1 MTSIYLAI
9 FFLALS
15 IAMIVSFNKFI
26 KLRNLVKE
34 AWSLIDVQLKLRY
47 ELIPNLVNTV
57 KAYTTHEQNILR
69 DISALRAKAME
80 SSTPNGK
87 SLSEGVLS
95 DKLAQLMITIENY
108 PELKADQHFLKL
120 QEQLY
125 TVENQIQMARRYYNG
140 AVRNNNIAVQSFP
153 ANLLAAVFNFKNYDF
168 FELDSLEERKSL
180 ELSFQDEVDEADY

>member
-1 MTSIYLAI
+1 MTLVYLAI
-9 FFLALS
+9 FSLVVLITAV
-15 IAMIVSFNKFI
+15 VSFNKFI

-57 KAYTTHEQNILR
+57 KAYTNHEQSILR
-69 DISALRAKAME
+69 DVTALRAKAME

-87 SLSEGVLS
+87 SLTEGILS
-95 DKLAQLMITIENY
+95 DKLSQLMIAIENY

-125 TVENQIQMARRYYNG
+125 LIEDQLQMARRYYNG

-153 ANLLAAVFNFKNYDF
+153 ANILAAVFNFKNYDF
-168 FELDSLEERKSL
+168 FELDSVEERKNL
-180 ELSFQDEVDEADY
+180 ELSFQDEALEEN